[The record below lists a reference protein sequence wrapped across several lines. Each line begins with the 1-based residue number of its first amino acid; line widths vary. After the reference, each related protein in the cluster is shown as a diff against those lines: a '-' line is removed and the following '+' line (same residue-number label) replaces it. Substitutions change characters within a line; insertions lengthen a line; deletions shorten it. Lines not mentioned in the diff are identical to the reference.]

1 MGGGWIL
8 PPVLIGM
15 KMMRKRVYG
24 IVAAVCLSSVMAAGC
39 GGKNQAETLPAQ
51 GGKPVV
57 VSEESGSADGA
68 ADAQKDGADAKDGS
82 DADVAAADETAAQ
95 QSVGTEGMT
104 PVAGSELKDGVYEIQ
119 VDSSSSMFK
128 IEKCELTVKDG
139 EMTADMKMGGTGY
152 LKLFMGT
159 GEAAAKASEDEMIP
173 FEEDADGSHHFT
185 VPVEALDKELDCAAF
200 SKKKEKWYDRVL
212 VFRADSLPADALNDA
227 AQVTVESLGL
237 ADGTYTV
244 AVTMEGGSGRVTVES
259 PAELIVKDQKA
270 VATVVWS
277 SPNYDYMK
285 VGEEKFLPVNQGGET
300 SMFEIPVTVFD
311 RKMAV
316 SADTTAMSTPHEIE
330 YTLQF
335 DSASIKAE

>member
-1 MGGGWIL
+1 
-8 PPVLIGM
+8 
-15 KMMRKRVYG
+15 MRKQVYG
-24 IVAAVCLSSVMAAGC
+24 IVAAVCVSSILAAGF

-57 VSEESGSADGA
+57 VSEETVNADGA
-68 ADAQKDGADAKDGS
+68 ENQDAQKDGADAKDS
-82 DADVAAADETAAQ
+82 SQESADADVAAADETAAQ
-95 QSVGTEGMT
+95 QGVGTEGMT
-104 PVAGSELKDGVYEIQ
+104 PVAGSELKDGVYQIQ

-128 IEKCELTVKDG
+128 IEACELTVKDG

-159 GEAAAKASEDEMIP
+159 GKEAAKASEDQMIP
-173 FEEDADGSHHFT
+173 FEEDGDGSHHFT

-200 SKKKEKWYDRVL
+200 SKKKEKWYDRIL
-212 VFRADSLPADALNDA
+212 VFRADSLPADALTDA

-244 AVTMEGGSGRVTVES
+244 AVSMEGGSGKVTVES
-259 PAELIVKDQKA
+259 PAELTVKDQKA

-316 SADTTAMSTPHEIE
+316 AADTTARSTPHEIE